1 MKIPEHT
8 FSNGLVTVRLYLPD
22 PKNGYYRGPRFDWSS
37 MVHRIEYAG
46 HTFFGPWNPE
56 SGDPEGHDSN
66 ALGLASE
73 FGMKTPL
80 GFDAAR
86 PGETFLK
93 IGVGGLEKS
102 GDGAA
107 YGFWNRYRV
116 LRPAAWTV
124 SPDKDGI
131 RFAQTAANPGTGHG
145 YRYEK
150 EMRLL
155 PGRPVFVTRHRLV
168 NTGREAIVTDHYCHH
183 FSHMDDAPLGPD
195 YRVTFPFPAAPKA
208 PMTEGATLA
217 NGRLTLAAPL
227 APGKTIYAELTGLT
241 GRASDHGARVENLK
255 TAAGYTL
262 KGDTAPSHVNLW
274 GMSNV
279 VCPEPFVAINLAPG
293 REMRWQTEYTFFA
306 PAPPG

>member
-1 MKIPEHT
+1 MNHAPEHVLT
-8 FSNGLVTVRLYLPD
+8 NGMVTVRLYLPD
-22 PKNGYYRGPRFDWSS
+22 AKSSHYRGPRFDWSS
-37 MVHRIEYAG
+37 QVHRVEYAG

-56 SGDPEGHDSN
+56 AGDPEGHDSN

-93 IGVGGLEKS
+93 IGVGGLEKPA
-102 GDGAA
+102 GDAP

-116 LRPAAWTV
+116 SRPAAWKV
-124 SPDKDGI
+124 SPGRDAI
-131 RFAQTAANPGTGHG
+131 TFAQTATNPNTGHG
-145 YRYEK
+145 YVYEK

-168 NTGREAIVTDHYCHH
+168 NTGRETIATDHYCHH
-183 FSHMDDAPLGPD
+183 FSRMDDAPVGPD
-195 YRVTFPFPAAPKA
+195 YQVTFPFPAGTKE
-208 PMTEGATLA
+208 PMTNGATLT

-227 APGKTIYAELTGLT
+227 ALGKTIYAELTGLV
-241 GRASDHGARVENLK
+241 GQARDNGARVENVK
-255 TAAGYTL
+255 TGAGYTL

-274 GMSNV
+274 GMTNV
-279 VCPEPFVAINLAPG
+279 VCPEPFVVIALAPG
-293 REMRWQTEYTFFA
+293 REMRWQTEYAFFA
-306 PAPPG
+306 HGSA